1 MTSHMFCSNASQDF
15 ASDVYVSSAEVR
27 LFVVWVDQVAF
38 VRVAATPE
46 KCDENPRVGGAER
59 VEPGVHLHQV
69 VINCLINNLYF
80 VYCIIFS
87 CSNMLR
93 NPPGTFLAMNSPVS
107 AVSSLIGCVTE
118 IHSLQVKR

>member
-1 MTSHMFCSNASQDF
+1 M
-15 ASDVYVSSAEVR
+15 SSAEVR

-69 VINCLINNLYF
+69 VINCLINNMCF

-87 CSNMLR
+87 FKAVINMLR